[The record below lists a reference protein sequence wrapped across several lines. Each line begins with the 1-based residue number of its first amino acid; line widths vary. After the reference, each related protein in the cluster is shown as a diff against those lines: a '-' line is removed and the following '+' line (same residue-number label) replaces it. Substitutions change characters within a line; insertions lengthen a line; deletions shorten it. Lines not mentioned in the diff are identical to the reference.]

1 MLDDEKL
8 TQPLGGV
15 QLLSYTLGELDSD
28 AQKTLEAKIE
38 ADPALKDELA
48 EIREH
53 MRLHQAV
60 RKVAPRRGSFERLR
74 HRMKKEGAF
83 QGAIPG
89 AHAML
94 RRSFMLAFA
103 VGIIAVLLLI
113 AIGTSSGPAATP
125 DVIGQIVFTNP
136 ALTVGGESRGEVERN
151 YLSLWKEGD
160 DPTDTG
166 AYDAYIWLPTGVEN
180 TYSTVELSSNSV
192 FKFTETRRLVLT
204 RGFIRR
210 LEIQPGGM
218 SEGPF
223 VVVTPHCT
231 VEIEK
236 GALSISITRDDVM
249 TQISVGE
256 GNARV
261 YGNDSNRSF
270 PVPAGYCT
278 SVERG
283 KLPNPARPVL
293 KLTLDSVASSNT
305 VIQVT
310 LVNDGYVPVKIR
322 RAVDAESMFPKPVYL
337 LHVSHVAEHSAD
349 EGAAENVTLEPMPV
363 TPDPDLSQ
371 DHTGDM
377 WLDAGEYYRFNFDIS
392 PLLIHTPPVEHWLR
406 LEYRGDLYG
415 PPGQAR
421 VRIESKNLKLD
432 LRKR

>member
-15 QLLSYTLGELDSD
+15 QLLSYSLGELDSD
-28 AQKTLEAKIE
+28 AQKALEKRIE
-38 ADPALKDELA
+38 ADPALKEELA

-53 MRLHQAV
+53 MHLHQVV

-74 HRMKKEGAF
+74 SRMKKEGAF

-94 RRSFMLAFA
+94 RRSFMLAVL
-103 VGIIAVLLLI
+103 VGIIAVVVLI
-113 AIGTSSGPAATP
+113 TVGSTGGPTATP

-136 ALTVGGESRGEVERN
+136 ALRIGERRAEVERN
-151 YLSLWKEGD
+151 YLELDKEI
-160 DPTDTG
+160 DTS

-180 TYSTVELSSNSV
+180 TYSTIELSSNS
-192 FKFTETRRLVLT
+192 KFTFTATRRIVLDS
-204 RGFIRR
+204 GFARR
-210 LEIQPGGM
+210 LEVQPGGM
-218 SEGPF
+218 GEGPF

-231 VEIEK
+231 IEIEH
-236 GALSISITRDDVM
+236 GALSVNITRDGVE
-249 TQISVGE
+249 TQVSVGE

-261 YGNDSNRSF
+261 YGLDSNRSF

-278 SVERG
+278 AVERG

-293 KLTLDSVASSNT
+293 KLILDRVVGSNS
-305 VIQVT
+305 VIQAT
-310 LVNDGYVPVKIR
+310 LVNDGYVPVKVR
-322 RAVDAESMFPKPVYL
+322 RAVDADNMFPDPVYL
-337 LHVSHVAEHSAD
+337 LHTSHVSEYSPE
-349 EGAAENVTLEPMPV
+349 EGVPENVTLPPWPV
-363 TPDPDLSQ
+363 TPEPDLAAE
-371 DHTGDM
+371 HTGDM
-377 WLDAGEYYRFNFDIS
+377 WLDAGQYYRFTFDIS
-392 PLLIHTPPVEHWLR
+392 PLLISTPPVEHWLR

-421 VRIESKNLKLD
+421 VRIESHNLKLD

>member
-15 QLLSYTLGELDSD
+15 QLLSYSLGELDSD
-28 AQKTLEAKIE
+28 AQKALEARIE

-53 MRLHQAV
+53 MRLHQVV

-74 HRMKKEGAF
+74 SRMKKEGAF

-94 RRSFMLAFA
+94 RRSFMLAVLVGVIAVVILIA
-103 VGIIAVLLLI
+103 VGST
-113 AIGTSSGPAATP
+113 GGPTTMP

-136 ALTVGGESRGEVERN
+136 ALRVGERRAEVERD
-151 YLSLWKEGD
+151 YLKLWKEGD
-160 DPTDTG
+160 KPYDTG

-180 TYSTVELSSNSV
+180 TYSTIELSSNTV
-192 FKFTETRRLVLT
+192 FKFTATRRIELEG
-204 RGFIRR
+204 GFARR
-210 LEIQPGGM
+210 LEVQPGGM
-218 SEGPF
+218 GEGPF

-231 VEIEK
+231 IEIEQ
-236 GALSISITRDDVM
+236 GALSVNITRDGVE
-249 TQISVGE
+249 TQVSVGE

-261 YGNDSNRSF
+261 YGLDSNRSF

-293 KLTLDSVASSNT
+293 KLILDRVVGSNS
-305 VIQVT
+305 VIQAT
-310 LVNDGYVPVKIR
+310 LVNDGYVPVKVR
-322 RAVDAESMFPKPVYL
+322 RAVDADNMFPDPVYL
-337 LHVSHVAEHSAD
+337 LHTSHVSEYSPE
-349 EGAAENVTLEPMPV
+349 EGVPENVTLPPWPV
-363 TPDPDLSQ
+363 TPEPDLAAE
-371 DHTGDM
+371 HTGDM
-377 WLDAGEYYRFNFDIS
+377 WLDAGQYYRFTFDIS
-392 PLLIHTPPVEHWLR
+392 PLLISTPPVEHWLR

-421 VRIESKNLKLD
+421 VRIESHNLKLD